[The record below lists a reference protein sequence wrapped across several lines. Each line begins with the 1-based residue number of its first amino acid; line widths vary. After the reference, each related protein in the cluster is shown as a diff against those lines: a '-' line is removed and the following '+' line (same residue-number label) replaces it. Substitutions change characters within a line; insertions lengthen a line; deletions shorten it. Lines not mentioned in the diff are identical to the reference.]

1 MYLWP
6 FQSQHDDAVRFH
18 CSTGNGSPSLLM
30 TLYERALAC
39 PATKHSVLIWSSYLD
54 FVLQHADSLTVRPL
68 NGTPT
73 SAASPIAAR

>member
-1 MYLWP
+1 
-6 FQSQHDDAVRFH
+6 
-18 CSTGNGSPSLLM
+18 M

-73 SAASPIAAR
+73 SVASPIAAR